1 MIRHEAPLVDGIHGR
16 NIIRS
21 QFCSIADNHGT
32 FQDVLSDAAPAQ
44 PAELLMHAA
53 NRLIDDHL
61 KPVFKS
67 ALALNLEIVVS
78 VHLTGIK
85 QRFEA
90 LPLSQQRA
98 LAAYILNQDK
108 AAITEIIRCV
118 WCKACDQFDY
128 AFRDDRNGNI
138 RLWL

>member
-44 PAELLMHAA
+44 PAELLMHA

-61 KPVFKS
+61 KPVLKS
-67 ALALNLEIVVS
+67 ALALNLEIDVS